1 MKTPDTSTEAT
12 PEAAPQ
18 KKAGRPAKHGTPMAA
33 KYRAAAY
40 RNRRREAAVEAH
52 ENLKDASPAVLLA
65 ALVDRLKEL
74 AKSTDPERVE
84 ICRWL
89 AGALMAELCERYKIE
104 LLQSPGAFDKN
115 KSGTG

>member
-1 MKTPDTSTEAT
+1 
-12 PEAAPQ
+12 
-18 KKAGRPAKHGTPMAA
+18 MAA

-65 ALVDRLKEL
+65 ALVDRFKEL
-74 AKSTDPERVE
+74 AKNTDPERVE

-104 LLQSPGAFDKN
+104 LPQSPGAFDKS
-115 KSGTG
+115 KSGAG